1 MLFRINIC
9 IRWDCTILIFVRTVV
24 DVVIYTGGIIFDKS
38 KAGGFLYNISVA
50 IIKWLGA
57 NTSKERAAGLIV
69 APGYVDRFGY

>member
-1 MLFRINIC
+1 
-9 IRWDCTILIFVRTVV
+9 
-24 DVVIYTGGIIFDKS
+24 VIYTGGIIFDKS